1 MNTQPKSLARRSFS
15 ATLKIAGAGAT
26 IAAIAALFV
35 VTGPRG
41 EVKESQ
47 ADIADIGLNLKPRN
61 NTERFVDALERLGHE
76 PARTYAYNGE
86 PVYFSTA
93 STRKRPREA
102 MLDYQQE
109 LVNQGINEKI
119 YPAGPKPG
127 PLTPENR
134 DARWKE
140 RMNVYAGMLSGQMI
154 PAYVDQERFI
164 LQGALID
171 GKPGSAAE
179 VERYFAKL
187 KTMQKNAKKIGPAD
201 VIKAHRYIEGNWD
214 PEQQKTIVTASWS
227 DEDNFNIGRAV
238 GKAAGGS
245 DAGKRAHTQVPTCMG
260 CALVSNF
267 TSANLNEPYSK
278 QIFST
283 KQSPRDVM
291 DFYTR
296 MMAQRGWKESDT
308 SRYARKVLREHTIYK
323 NDPEIVR
330 EFVNG
335 KKYLV
340 IAANYEGEETMI
352 STFLSQ

>member
-1 MNTQPKSLARRSFS
+1 MNTPHKSLARRSLT

-41 EVKESQ
+41 EVKESK

-61 NTERFVDALERLGHE
+61 NTERFVDALERMGHE

-86 PVYFSTA
+86 PVHFSTA
-93 STRKRPREA
+93 SSIKRPREL

-109 LVNQGINEKI
+109 FVNQGVNEKI
-119 YPAGPKPG
+119 YPAGPKDG
-127 PLTPENR
+127 PITPENR

-140 RMNVYAGMLSGQMI
+140 RMNVYAGMLSGQLI

-164 LQGALID
+164 LQAAIID
-171 GKPGSAAE
+171 GKPGTAGE
-179 VERYFAKL
+179 IEKYFAKL
-187 KTMQKNAKKIGPAD
+187 KTTQDNAKKIGPAD

-214 PEQQKTIVTASWS
+214 PVEQKTVVTASWS
-227 DEDNFNIGRAV
+227 DEDDFNIGRAV

-245 DAGKRAHTQVPTCMG
+245 DEGKRAHTQVPACMG
-260 CALVSNF
+260 CTLVSNF
-267 TSANLNEPYSK
+267 TSANINEPYSK
-278 QIFST
+278 QIFAT
-283 KQSPRDVM
+283 KQSPRDAM
-291 DFYTR
+291 DFYVR
-296 MMAQRGWKESDT
+296 MMAQRGWTESDT
-308 SRYARKVLREHTIYK
+308 SRYGRKVIREHTIHG
-323 NDPEIVR
+323 NDPEVVR

-340 IAANYEGEETMI
+340 ISANHDGEETLI